1 MSCFVLLQKLILD
14 IEKFARG
21 GRIQEENEQ
30 RSEERSIKITNAHNF
45 FFFFFYVKNVGTDPH
60 FSNYIS
66 EISCVFP
73 SESLQLLVDR

>member
-1 MSCFVLLQKLILD
+1 MSCFVLLQKPILD
-14 IEKFARG
+14 IKKFARG
-21 GRIQEENEQ
+21 GRIQEENER
-30 RSEERSIKITNAHNF
+30 RSEERSIKITIAHN